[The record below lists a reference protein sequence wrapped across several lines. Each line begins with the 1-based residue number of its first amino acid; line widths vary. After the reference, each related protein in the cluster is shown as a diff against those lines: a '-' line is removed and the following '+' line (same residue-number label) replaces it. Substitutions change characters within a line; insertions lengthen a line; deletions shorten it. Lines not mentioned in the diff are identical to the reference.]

1 MTTLTSSIT
10 LADTAEAAARAAG
23 EVAMEGFRK
32 PGLEFSAKSGL
43 HDFVTEYDRRS
54 EIRAREVLSALAPGS
69 RIVGEEDGAT
79 GDGELTWYVDP
90 IDGTSNFA
98 RGIALWTVCI
108 AAVVDDVV
116 VAGVVFDPVAGH
128 MFRADETGAF
138 LNGEPLRAE
147 GMTVPER
154 ATVLA
159 TFPVAASLQSARS
172 EKLELIA
179 ELNDTYAHV
188 RDLGSAAISI
198 CHVAAGWADA
208 VYGFGI
214 HAWDVAA
221 ASFILRTAGGTY
233 RTYGG
238 GEELPAAAD
247 HHNSTYCGT
256 VAGAQFPLLE
266 TILRLQ
272 TRP

>member
-1 MTTLTSSIT
+1 MIDSIE
-10 LADTAEAAARAAG
+10 LGDIAEFAAREAG
-23 EVAMEGFRK
+23 VVASEGFRK
-32 PGLEFSAKSGL
+32 PGLEFSAKSSL

-54 EIRAREVLSALAPGS
+54 EVRAREIIGARSPGS

-79 GDGELTWYVDP
+79 GDGTLTWYVDP

-108 AAVVDDVV
+108 AAVYDEKV
-116 VAGVVFDPVAGH
+116 VAGVVFDPVTGH
-128 MFRADETGAF
+128 LFRADERGAF
-138 LNGEPLRAE
+138 LDGAPLRAE
-147 GMTVPER
+147 GMTTPER

-159 TFPVAASLQSARS
+159 TFPPSADLQQSRA

-208 VYGFGI
+208 VYGFNI

-221 ASFILRTAGGTY
+221 ASFILRSAGGVY
-233 RTYGG
+233 RTYGR
-238 GEELPAAAD
+238 GEELPPEAD

-256 VAGAQFPLLE
+256 VADADFPLLD

-272 TRP
+272 TRA